1 MSLKIRMENN
11 VMNNSVITART
22 WEECQSKLIKL
33 EQYVANL
40 TKENGGNYFS
50 RLFYRGQSNAKWRL
64 RTTIE
69 REINI
74 NDALSLGD
82 YYNIIYNIC
91 PQVETFTGRTW
102 EISQY
107 SKPDPDKL
115 LLSEIKL
122 PAHEYIVYLRHH
134 RFPSPLLDWTRS
146 PFIAAFFAFSD
157 IDDRVEDVSIFVYL
171 EWAGRGKSHRGGDPL
186 ITSLKSNFR
195 AHVRHF
201 LQQSEYT
208 ICTKEINGNIYL
220 ASHQDVFSMNGGEQ
234 DILWQINIPVSE
246 RSKVLAFLDSLNINA
261 FSLFG
266 SEESLMATLALREFH
281 LSK

>member
-1 MSLKIRMENN
+1 
-11 VMNNSVITART
+11 MNNRVIPVRT
-22 WEECQSKLIKL
+22 WEECQSKLKEL
-33 EQYVANL
+33 EQHLVNL
-40 TKENGGNYFS
+40 SKENS
-50 RLFYRGQSNAKWRL
+50 RTYVSRFFYRGQSNAEWRL

-74 NDALSLGD
+74 NDALSLED
-82 YYNIIYNIC
+82 YYNIIFDIC

-115 LLSEIKL
+115 LFGEIKL

-146 PFIAAFFAFSD
+146 PFIAAFFAFND
-157 IDDRVEDVSIFVYL
+157 IDDKVEDVSIFVYL
-171 EWAGRGKSHRGGDPL
+171 EWAGRGTSHRGGDPL
-186 ITSLKSNFR
+186 ITSLKSNVR

-208 ICTKEINGNIYL
+208 ICTKEKNGKIYL
-220 ASHQDVFSMNGGEQ
+220 ASHQDVFSMNDGEQ

-246 RSKVLAFLDSLNINA
+246 RSKVLAYFDSLNINA

-266 SEESLMATLALREFH
+266 SEESLMATLALRKFH
-281 LSK
+281 LRK

>member
-1 MSLKIRMENN
+1 
-11 VMNNSVITART
+11 MNNRVFPVKT
-22 WEECQSKLIKL
+22 WEECQFKLKEL
-33 EQYVANL
+33 EQHKIDL
-40 TKENGGNYFS
+40 SKENGITHVSPF
-50 RLFYRGQSNAKWRL
+50 FYRGQSNAEWRL

-74 NDALSLGD
+74 NDALSLED
-82 YYNIIYNIC
+82 YYNIIFDIRS
-91 PQVETFTGRTW
+91 QVETFTDRTW

-107 SKPDPDKL
+107 SQPDPDKL
-115 LLSEIKL
+115 LLGEIKL

-146 PFIAAFFAFSD
+146 PFIATFFAFSD
-157 IDDRVEDVSIFVYL
+157 IDVKVENVSLFVYL
-171 EWAGRGKSHRGGDPL
+171 GWAGRERSHLGGDPL

-208 ICTKEINGNIYL
+208 ICTREKNGKIYL
-220 ASHQDVFSMNGGEQ
+220 ASHQDVFSMNSGEQ

-246 RSKVLAFLDSLNINA
+246 RSKVLAYLDSLNINA

-266 SEESLMATLALREFH
+266 SEESLMATLALRKFH
-281 LSK
+281 LKK

>member
-1 MSLKIRMENN
+1 
-11 VMNNSVITART
+11 MNNRVISTRT
-22 WEECQSKLIKL
+22 WEECQSKLKEL
-33 EQYVANL
+33 EQHLVNL
-40 TKENGGNYFS
+40 REEKDRTHVS
-50 RLFYRGQSNAKWRL
+50 RFFYRGQSNAEWRL

-69 REINI
+69 RQINI
-74 NDALSLGD
+74 NDALNLED
-82 YYNIIYNIC
+82 YYNIIFDIC

-102 EISQY
+102 EIPQY
-107 SKPDPDKL
+107 SKPDPDKIL
-115 LLSEIKL
+115 LGEIKL

-157 IDDRVEDVSIFVYL
+157 IDDKVEDVSIFVYL
-171 EWAGRGKSHRGGDPL
+171 EWAGRGRSHRRGDPL
-186 ITSLKSNFR
+186 ITTLKSNFR

-208 ICTKEINGNIYL
+208 ICTKDKNGEIYL
-220 ASHQDVFSMNGGEQ
+220 ASHQEVFSMNGGEQ

-246 RSKVLAFLDSLNINA
+246 RSKVLAYLDSLNINA

-281 LSK
+281 LRK